1 MILHRAWR
9 DTSRCAKK
17 YGDDW
22 LEYKR
27 RVPYLFV
34 PVSLFPFFLLIGD
47 DGKVNRDGRDSIS
60 FRTANTWE
68 RKEELEGKKKKKELG
83 GERECYNTMQGS
95 CIRLEMRKGE
105 GVIDCVFFTKSKH
118 EKKKNSPHP
127 PFLFPFS
134 LFFLLYLLSYHSF
147 TQNKPPSPR
156 KERKERVGIVGRT
169 KFGFFSLF
177 VNSELL
183 VKIFFFFFFY
193 QGNYR
198 KRKVC

>member
-47 DGKVNRDGRDSIS
+47 DEKVNRDGRDSIS

-68 RKEELEGKKKKKELG
+68 RKEELEGKKKE
-83 GERECYNTMQGS
+83 
-95 CIRLEMRKGE
+95 
-105 GVIDCVFFTKSKH
+105 KS
-118 EKKKNSPHP
+118 
-127 PFLFPFS
+127 
-134 LFFLLYLLSYHSF
+134 
-147 TQNKPPSPR
+147 
-156 KERKERVGIVGRT
+156 VGRGGGVLQYNARQLYT
-169 KFGFFSLF
+169 TRNEEGGRSH
-177 VNSELL
+177 
-183 VKIFFFFFFY
+183 
-193 QGNYR
+193 
-198 KRKVC
+198 